1 MSYLLNSQSKM
12 AYKAQH
18 TLNGVQLEM
27 ISYTMAGKKGK
38 RFIEAYTQNQQT
50 KMFMEESSVTGKTL
64 KIVVL
69 IDGYRLM
76 LSNQYEM
83 GMALHI
89 FTDLVNKIS
98 NK

>member
-1 MSYLLNSQSKM
+1 M

-38 RFIEAYTQNQQT
+38 RFIEVYTQNKQT
-50 KMFMEESSVTGKTL
+50 KMFMEESSITGKTL
-64 KIVVL
+64 RISVY
-69 IDGYRLM
+69 IDGYKLM
-76 LSNQYEM
+76 LSNYYEL